1 MLNSTIQRLEQM
13 DRQFARLKTAKP
25 KINLPSDPV
34 DFASILGIELY
45 EWQKKSLL
53 SKSKRLIF
61 NNSRQAGKSTVA
73 SIHADRRA
81 IYKDNQTIL
90 LISPTLR
97 QSGELF
103 KKCRD
108 WFRKLPNPPPLIE
121 DNKLSCVLENGSRI
135 ISLPGTEGNIRT
147 YAADLIIEDEAA
159 RVDDSLYYSVRP
171 MLAVSHGDYI
181 LMSTPFGKRGHFY
194 ETWEN
199 SDEWEKI
206 EVPATE
212 IPTITPEFLD
222 SERKALGDWWF
233 QQEYMCKFQDAI
245 GSLFSFDD
253 IQAAFKDEIQ
263 PLFGAVEDT
272 AVKPLF
278 EGAF

>member
-1 MLNSTIQRLEQM
+1 M